1 MDIYSF
7 INSKDIRE
15 YLKQIQYQFSSLE
28 TAWLIYAC
36 RALSF
41 KQKKAQWEQM
51 MISMPD
57 CEVPCVDN
65 CVEWNSLHSCLKRYI
80 HIIDQELAEFY
91 KEKPQG
97 EYVYMYSYLYQG
109 DEEWTE
115 CETIYSS
122 LKECLEAYHRDV
134 QDMDE
139 TYYPD
144 GTGVIRYRL
153 RRQLLMNGNDVMKVE
168 CFNNGD
174 LVDVLRNDQ
183 RDEEDERII
192 NKLFEG
198 LWFDFPTPF
207 KKGDVV
213 WIPPASGNVRR
224 VGGDPFVLRGLSTWK
239 PLNDVEVADNS
250 DMNGYGYFANPN
262 GTIYYEITGN
272 YMDLEYY
279 PEPYNLNEKILP
291 VLGKFLK
298 GEIEIDLLLCAYR
311 KFLLDVASDDIML
324 SRWYPK
330 KLLNDIGME
339 LENVEKTR

>member
-109 DEEWTE
+109 DEE
-115 CETIYSS
+115 
-122 LKECLEAYHRDV
+122 
-134 QDMDE
+134 
-139 TYYPD
+139 
-144 GTGVIRYRL
+144 
-153 RRQLLMNGNDVMKVE
+153 
-168 CFNNGD
+168 
-174 LVDVLRNDQ
+174 
-183 RDEEDERII
+183 
-192 NKLFEG
+192 
-198 LWFDFPTPF
+198 
-207 KKGDVV
+207 
-213 WIPPASGNVRR
+213 
-224 VGGDPFVLRGLSTWK
+224 
-239 PLNDVEVADNS
+239 
-250 DMNGYGYFANPN
+250 
-262 GTIYYEITGN
+262 
-272 YMDLEYY
+272 
-279 PEPYNLNEKILP
+279 
-291 VLGKFLK
+291 
-298 GEIEIDLLLCAYR
+298 
-311 KFLLDVASDDIML
+311 
-324 SRWYPK
+324 
-330 KLLNDIGME
+330 
-339 LENVEKTR
+339 